1 MVSTKN
7 IKNYDTLLFSALGF
21 YAIYLFTSYSGIGIS
36 PDSIMYT
43 SAARSFVAQGTLH
56 TFNHIPIVDFP
67 VLYPVFL
74 GIISFISHTDPVVF
88 GAILNEILFAA
99 LIFTSGWIMSRF
111 VPSSRVYKWLMLAA
125 VLLSPAL
132 LQVYSYLWS
141 ETLFILE
148 VLFFLIAFREY
159 LLKHTVKTLVIAA
172 LIAAIACVTRYAAVT
187 IVGTG
192 GLLLLLDRVLPLKKK
207 ITHIIIYGLVCIS
220 LLVSNLVFNA
230 FISGTVTGPREPSIT
245 PFTENLYYFGT
256 VFCDW
261 MGLTPQQYYLATPLA
276 SIILIGFIL
285 ALGYNYYRRRL
296 NSYENLAITFA
307 LVYGLF
313 IVLSS
318 TFSRYERI
326 NHRLLSPMYIPALWG
341 YTSWGLLLLKKITTQ
356 QARMILAGVFILL
369 MLGYLTRVYIIDKH
383 RYNDQI
389 ADEYGNP
396 GYTDNSWME
405 SEFANYLKTID
416 KSMFKDKVTIYS
428 DAHEAVYFFSGLSSY
443 LVPHKFFKKDV
454 AKFYKQKHFYLI
466 WFNNL
471 ENPELININD
481 IQKEMALK
489 EIRKFPEGAIYE
501 YNNMAADSVNLT
513 KGQNL
518 IPKRR

>member
-7 IKNYDTLLFSALGF
+7 IRNYDTLLFAALGF

-67 VLYPVFL
+67 VFYPVFL
-74 GIISFISHTDPVVF
+74 GVISLISHTDPVVF
-88 GAILNEILFAA
+88 GPILNEILFSS

-125 VLLSPAL
+125 ILLSPAL

-159 LLKHTVKTLVIAA
+159 LLKHTIKTLIIAA
-172 LIAAIACVTRYAAVT
+172 AIAAVACVTRYAAVT

-207 ITHIIIYGLVCIS
+207 IAHIIIYGLVCIS
-220 LLVSNLVFNA
+220 LLVTNLVVNA
-230 FISGTVTGPREPSIT
+230 TITGTVTGPREPSIT
-245 PFTENLYYFGT
+245 PFLKNLYYFGT

-261 MGLTPQQYYLATPLA
+261 MGLTPDQYYLATPLA
-276 SIILIGFIL
+276 SIILLGFIAAL
-285 ALGYNYYRRRL
+285 AYNYYRRHL
-296 NSYENLAITFA
+296 DSFENLAITFA

-341 YTSWGLLLLKKITTQ
+341 YTSWGLLLLKRIAAKQTRTIVAAIFT
-356 QARMILAGVFILL
+356 LL
-369 MLGYLTRVYIIDKH
+369 MLGFLTKVFLIDKH
-383 RYNDQI
+383 RYTDQI

-405 SEFANYLKTID
+405 SEFAAYLKQMD
-416 KSMFKDKVTIYS
+416 KKMFDPKVIIYS

-454 AKFYKQKHFYLI
+454 AKFYTQKHYYLI

-471 ENPELININD
+471 ENPELVNIKD
-481 IQKEMALK
+481 IEKQNPLK
-489 EIRKFPEGAIYE
+489 LIKKFPEGAIYE
-501 YNNMAADSVNLT
+501 YDASQPPV
-513 KGQNL
+513 K
-518 IPKRR
+518 